1 MPVCYWRRKGRRSIS
16 RRDAEAAE
24 KAGRTRLTQRRE
36 GAKKWKLHV
45 RPKLKSRAREKRCV
59 ILVYTSMQSARVGI
73 REFRENLA
81 SYIESSTPVAI
92 TRHGETVGF
101 YVPARR
107 KRQQADLDALRKAG
121 EQLDALIAAAG
132 VGEDEL
138 IDDFKTARRGAPRGL
153 GPKRGNIFR

>member
-1 MPVCYWRRKGRRSIS
+1 LQLCACDIDPTCIGNR
-16 RRDAEAAE
+16 EAA
-24 KAGRTRLTQRRE
+24 GL
-36 GAKKWKLHV
+36 
-45 RPKLKSRAREKRCV
+45 SRAVPIFRRGEACV
-59 ILVYTSMQSARVGI
+59 IFAYTSMQATRVGI

-107 KRQQADLDALRKAG
+107 KRHQADLDALRKAG

-138 IDDFKTARRGAPRGL
+138 IDDFKNARRGPRTG
-153 GPKRGNIFR
+153 KR

>member
-1 MPVCYWRRKGRRSIS
+1 MGSNPDG
-16 RRDAEAAE
+16 
-24 KAGRTRLTQRRE
+24 TRVRRRE
-36 GAKKWKLHV
+36 V
-45 RPKLKSRAREKRCV
+45 CV
-59 ILVYTSMQSARVGI
+59 IFVYTSMQSVRVGI

-138 IDDFKTARRGAPRGL
+138 IDDFKNARRGARTG
-153 GPKRGNIFR
+153 KH